1 MKQHLNE
8 WEASI
13 DGMIMANGNDLFVKN
28 ADKVR
33 MSFYQREDSAKHDES
48 IAIKGIFIVLSAL
61 LIIMKFKSIHCEF

>member
-13 DGMIMANGNDLFVKN
+13 DGMIITNGNDLFVKN

-33 MSFYQREDSAKHDES
+33 VSFYQRDDSEKLEKP
-48 IAIKGIFIVLSAL
+48 IIIKGNL
-61 LIIMKFKSIHCEF
+61 L